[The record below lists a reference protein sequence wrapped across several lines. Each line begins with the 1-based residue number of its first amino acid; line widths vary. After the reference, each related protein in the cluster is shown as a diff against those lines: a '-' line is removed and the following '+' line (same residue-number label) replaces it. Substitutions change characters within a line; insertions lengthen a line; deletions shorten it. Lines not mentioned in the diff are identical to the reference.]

1 MKRRK
6 ANNSMEEVDLLN
18 LILSK
23 ENLSDE
29 EMVSIVLDLLFGGY
43 ETTSKLLSL
52 IVYFLDGALDAL
64 KCLKV
69 LSYLFHQH
77 NI

>member
-1 MKRRK
+1 
-6 ANNSMEEVDLLN
+6 MEVEGVDLLN

-52 IVYFLDGALDAL
+52 IVYFLDGAPDAL

-69 LSYLFHQH
+69 RIRLIDTSIIEIYY
-77 NI
+77 